1 MQLTCQVCSMEKPM
15 TAKTAAETPD
25 LSFPRPLSS
34 VDVAIFAAVD
44 DRLQLLLVKRTDT
57 PGEPFPGQ
65 WALPGG
71 FVDIERDR
79 DLEATARRKLAEK
92 TGVRSPYLEQLGSW
106 GDARRDPRGWSATHA
121 YFALIPAEGVTPSP
135 GANAVDVGWFAVTAD
150 GVKPRLA
157 FDHARIV
164 AAAVQR
170 LRGKVEYT
178 SLPVHL
184 LPAEFT
190 LGELQRVYEIVLGR
204 GLDKSAFRTRV
215 LAADVITPTGH
226 RRGGANRPA
235 QLYGTKDREIVYFPR
250 PFEPRKARTSKQA

>member
-1 MQLTCQVCSMEKPM
+1 MV
-15 TAKTAAETPD
+15 AKATSLAPD
-25 LSFPRPLSS
+25 VAFPRPLCSI
-34 VDVAIFAAVD
+34 DVAIFAAVD
-44 DRLQLLLVKRTDT
+44 DRLQLLLVKRMDT
-57 PGEPFPGQ
+57 PGEPCPGQ

-71 FVDIERDR
+71 FVDIDRDR
-79 DLEATARRKLAEK
+79 DLEATARRKLVEK
-92 TGVRSPYLEQLGSW
+92 AGVRSPYLEQLGSW

-121 YFALIPAEGVTPSP
+121 YFALIPAAGVTLSP
-135 GANAVDVGWFAVTAD
+135 GANAADVGWFAVTAD

-204 GLDKSAFRTRV
+204 GLDKSAFRTRA
-215 LAADVITPTGH
+215 LAADVIAPTGQW
-226 RRGGANRPA
+226 RGGANRPA
-235 QLYGTKDREIVYFPR
+235 QLYRAKDRDIVYFPR